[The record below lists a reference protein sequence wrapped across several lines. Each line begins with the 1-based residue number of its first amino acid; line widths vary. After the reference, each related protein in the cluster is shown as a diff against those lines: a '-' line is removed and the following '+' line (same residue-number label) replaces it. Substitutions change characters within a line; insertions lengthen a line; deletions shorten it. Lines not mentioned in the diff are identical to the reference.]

1 MEAPPTI
8 KLNLERNELINN
20 LRNSFL
26 ENHPDLNFKNII
38 LTDEYIKKIL

>member
-26 ENHPDLNFKNII
+26 ENHPDLNLQNIQ
-38 LTDEYIKKIL
+38 LTEEYIKKVL